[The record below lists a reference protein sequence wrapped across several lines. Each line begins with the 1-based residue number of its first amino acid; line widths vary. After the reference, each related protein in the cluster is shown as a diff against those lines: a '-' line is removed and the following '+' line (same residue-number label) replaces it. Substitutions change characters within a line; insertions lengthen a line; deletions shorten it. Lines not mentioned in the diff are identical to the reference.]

1 MSDVPT
7 IPGIDLTKS
16 MELRTSRDPARERAQ
31 VAQLAQEF
39 EAMLMLQMIRGMKQS
54 MLDEDSSEGDLFGGE
69 TFGGG
74 TLGDTFDTELAG
86 HLARAGGIG
95 LGDWL
100 SARVK
105 LNDADKA
112 DDADKSGATTGQGT
126 GAGTGQ
132 GLGLTGVSALPLKE
146 IVAPKGLDE
155 GRSLALPATPTPAV
169 SEKRHISANAG
180 RQADMASDDFRLSM
194 PLESV
199 TTSAF
204 GWRRDPLNGRQ
215 TFHHG
220 VDLRAAYGDTV
231 PAAAAGTVVFAGER
245 GGYGNMVIVRHEGGV
260 ETRYAHLSSIDV
272 AAGATV
278 DEGTALGRAG
288 STGRSTAPHLH
299 FEVLVNGERVD
310 PERMA
315 RLGRGPL
322 KFVSQADD

>member
-1 MSDVPT
+1 M
-7 IPGIDLTKS
+7 
-16 MELRTSRDPARERAQ
+16 R
-31 VAQLAQEF
+31 
-39 EAMLMLQMIRGMKQS
+39 QS
-54 MLDEDSSEGDLFGGE
+54 MLDEESSEGDLFGGE
-69 TFGGG
+69 TFGGAA
-74 TLGDTFDTELAG
+74 LGDTFDTELAG

-100 SARVK
+100 SGRINSAARPDV
-105 LNDADKA
+105 ADGR
-112 DDADKSGATTGQGT
+112 GATPGGATESAAGQSI
-126 GAGTGQ
+126 
-132 GLGLTGVSALPLKE
+132 GLTGVSALPLKE
-146 IVAPKGLDE
+146 IAAPKSLDE
-155 GRSLALPATPTPAV
+155 GRSLALPAASTPGV
-169 SEKRHISANAG
+169 SEKRHFSATAG
-180 RQADMASDDFRLSM
+180 RPADTASDDFRLSM

-220 VDLRAAYGDTV
+220 VDLRAAYGDAV

-278 DEGTALGRAG
+278 AEGTALGRAG